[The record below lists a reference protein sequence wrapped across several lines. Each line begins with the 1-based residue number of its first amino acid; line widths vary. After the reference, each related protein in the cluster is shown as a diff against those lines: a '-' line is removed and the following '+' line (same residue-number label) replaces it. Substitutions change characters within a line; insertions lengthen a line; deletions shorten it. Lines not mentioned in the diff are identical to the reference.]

1 MTNAILFGL
10 LLAGAGAG
18 ASATE
23 LTVQP
28 LSAQSRYIEIPAEGG
43 PLWKF
48 EQGDEWVEVRR
59 DGKEPNQYK
68 ITLLQLDKKGGYRTL
83 TNSVYLE
90 PGEIQ
95 SLGGSWDDKRGMT
108 VYLVSVAPPFPERG
122 DEGAQ

>member
-1 MTNAILFGL
+1 MTNAILFSL
-10 LLAGAGAG
+10 LLAGAA

-68 ITLLQLDKKGGYRTL
+68 ITLLQLDKDGSSRAL

-90 PGEIQ
+90 PGRTE

-108 VYLVSVAPPFPERG
+108 IYLVSVALPFTKNG
-122 DEGAQ
+122 DEGAP